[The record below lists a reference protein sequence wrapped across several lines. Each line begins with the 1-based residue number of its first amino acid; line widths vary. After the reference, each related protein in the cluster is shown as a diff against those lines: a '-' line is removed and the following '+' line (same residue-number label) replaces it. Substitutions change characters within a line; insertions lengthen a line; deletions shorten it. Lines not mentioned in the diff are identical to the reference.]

1 LFSSSLLIN
10 VVSSLLIGVVEG
22 NIIIE
27 SVDGPLANHQT
38 IPKFRW
44 YEEKKS
50 ENILISYIERP
61 PSGVRLLILFPKKL
75 LDRLN

>member
-50 ENILISYIERP
+50 EHFNFLH
-61 PSGVRLLILFPKKL
+61 
-75 LDRLN
+75 